1 MNDQGRI
8 VKMKTCP
15 ICAARCFD
23 DMEVCYGCMHRF
35 DEAGSPQRQDVESGS
50 FSRER
55 KEEGVA
61 CGSAPALLARVEG
74 FAEASEVATLLD
86 GAQGAC
92 ARWELVV
99 SLRPVGQAAVE
110 GADC

>member
-1 MNDQGRI
+1 
-8 VKMKTCP
+8 MKTCP

-35 DEAGSPQRQDVESGS
+35 DEAGGPQRQDVESGS

-61 CGSAPALLARVEG
+61 CASAPKLSARVEG
-74 FAEASEVATLLD
+74 FSEASEVTTLLD
-86 GAQGAC
+86 GMQGAC